1 MTGTQQ
7 SLQFMIVSA
16 LKLARLG
23 REKETASLT
32 GGTSGMALR
41 CRRGKKA
48 ATVSRPQEAANHH
61 STTTN
66 VEAILGL
73 VEARLSR

>member
-1 MTGTQQ
+1 LRAWAAG
-7 SLQFMIVSA
+7 
-16 LKLARLG
+16 K
-23 REKETASLT
+23 KTASLT

-61 STTTN
+61 SMTTN